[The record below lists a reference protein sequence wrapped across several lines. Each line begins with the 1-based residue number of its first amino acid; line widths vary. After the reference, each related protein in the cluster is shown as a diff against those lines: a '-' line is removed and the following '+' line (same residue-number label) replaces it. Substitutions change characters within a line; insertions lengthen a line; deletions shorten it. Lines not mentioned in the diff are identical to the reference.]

1 MPNSPKEQEI
11 AIINNMQ
18 SKTGKTIAGWIDILK
33 NSGLQSSKDQL
44 NWLKTEHKLGHFQ
57 ANIIVK
63 RAESGGK
70 SDYDDIKS
78 LVDNQFTNENKPL
91 KDIYHEIAAVVVK
104 FGKDIKIKPCKTYIP
119 FYRNN
124 QFLVLKAKKGFLY
137 LGLPLPLDIKHEKL
151 TGVKGLGMPE
161 KINFALPIKS
171 KDELTD
177 DIIDLIKTT
186 YNDN

>member
-1 MPNSPKEQEI
+1 MPKSPKEQEI
-11 AIINNMQ
+11 AIIGNLQ
-18 SKTGKTIAGWIDILK
+18 SKTGKTLDEWIIILK
-33 NSGLQSSKDQL
+33 NNGLQNLKEQL
-44 NWLKTEHKLGHFQ
+44 NWLKIEHKLGHFQ

-70 SDYDDIKS
+70 SDYDDTKS
-78 LVDNQFTNENKPL
+78 LVDNQFTNENEQL
-91 KDIYHEIAAVVVK
+91 KEIYHTIATMVVK

-119 FYRNN
+119 FYRNY

-151 TGVKGLGMPE
+151 SGVKGLGMPE
-161 KINFALPIKS
+161 KINFAISIKS

-177 DIIDLIKTT
+177 DIIDLIKIT